1 MIPVSAAMQANIN
14 SQTPHLSIAWLIVRT
29 DGQRFAFTS
38 WDIPFSYS
46 IDGVNTD
53 TYEPINSMDGTA
65 NAAKVDLSVQNGNT
79 TTIYSESL
87 TERDLNG
94 GLFDDARVKIFWID
108 PSNTSAGVIPIQGG
122 RLGEMTFKNVSFDVE
137 LRGASQVLQQSYGR
151 TYTLECY
158 TDYGSQ
164 YCQHLARARIWRP
177 QFKFVN
183 RTSYNIV
190 VRPRTFNGYW
200 YTTPASGGWT
210 GATEPTW
217 PTSAGRRRGRRSH
230 LDLHQRPVFRRHGAR
245 RLQSGQ
251 VLGPR
256 SRRGA
261 ELLAVWPDHVAD
273 RAERGPADG
282 NQWLRRRRRRLS
294 PRKHAGDHLTRRHI
308 CAAGRLRKDAG
319 RLSAEGQPAE
329 FSGVPGYADRRAG
342 AGDAQ
347 HGAAGQCAAA
357 EEFGELT
364 MTVQVRARKA
374 VADQART
381 WVDTPFKHWGR
392 TKGKEVDC
400 AGLILGVG
408 AELNIAPVPVI
419 EGYGVSP
426 HEEFVL
432 RYCDKHLIA
441 VDRKYPDF
449 AMGDIVLFWGVER
462 GAASTSPSVTGCMT
476 RRR

>member
-79 TTIYSESL
+79 TTIYSKSL

-217 PTSAGRRRGRRSH
+217 PTSAGGAVVDGEVTWTCINAPYSGGTVRGVFNRAKFSDPGRGEAQNYWQYGQIMWLTGQNAGLQMEINGFDAGGVVYLLESMPAIISPGDTYVL
-230 LDLHQRPVFRRHGAR
+230 LDGCEKTR
-245 RLQSGQ
+245 
-251 VLGPR
+251 
-256 SRRGA
+256 
-261 ELLAVWPDHVAD
+261 VA
-273 RAERGPADG
+273 
-282 NQWLRRRRRRLS
+282 
-294 PRKHAGDHLTRRHI
+294 
-308 CAAGRLRKDAG
+308 CLRKGNLLNFQGFPDMPTEEQA
-319 RLSAEGQPAE
+319 LATPNMAQPDNVQPQKS
-329 FSGVPGYADRRAG
+329 SG
-342 AGDAQ
+342 
-347 HGAAGQCAAA
+347 
-357 EEFGELT
+357 
-364 MTVQVRARKA
+364 
-374 VADQART
+374 
-381 WVDTPFKHWGR
+381 
-392 TKGKEVDC
+392 
-400 AGLILGVG
+400 
-408 AELNIAPVPVI
+408 
-419 EGYGVSP
+419 S
-426 HEEFVL
+426 
-432 RYCDKHLIA
+432 
-441 VDRKYPDF
+441 
-449 AMGDIVLFWGVER
+449 
-462 GAASTSPSVTGCMT
+462 
-476 RRR
+476 